1 MTRELHVIN
10 MVCNFGTET
19 VRYFLN
25 HAWHLWGLEIKKTS
39 MNNKV
44 RAIEK
49 YSCSILSSK
58 TYLFGIN
65 CRRATRGQGGGLPCP
80 FLKIEKKCP
89 DIGKKSP
96 NFVYTWVE
104 SSIQNIV
111 LRVSR
116 GRSSKI
122 LPCGAFFLFFRRKV
136 CQSAKLHKT
145 SLALNNS
152 GCAPEL
158 YYLELYW
165 DQMLS
170 VFYSNYRS
178 SRPEVFC
185 KKSVLVNFT
194 KFTGKHL
201 CQSFFFNKVAD
212 LGPQFY

>member
-1 MTRELHVIN
+1 MSGQTLTFHVIMTRKLLVIN

-25 HAWHLWGLEIKKTS
+25 HAWHLWVLEIKKTS

-65 CRRATRGQGGGLPCP
+65 CRRATRGGGGGASFAL
-80 FLKIEKKCP
+80 FWKTKKNCP
-89 DIGKKSP
+89 DIWKKSP

-136 CQSAKLHKT
+136 CQSA
-145 SLALNNS
+145 
-152 GCAPEL
+152 
-158 YYLELYW
+158 
-165 DQMLS
+165 
-170 VFYSNYRS
+170 
-178 SRPEVFC
+178 
-185 KKSVLVNFT
+185 
-194 KFTGKHL
+194 
-201 CQSFFFNKVAD
+201 
-212 LGPQFY
+212 